1 MDVIKLKS
9 FIAVAKLKNFRK
21 ASEELFF
28 SQPAISAQI
37 RELENYYNAE
47 LFERTGK
54 RVELTVAGE
63 LLLPYAEEL
72 VRKFEES
79 RYSVQNA
86 ASAEKG
92 RLKIGTSILPGLYY
106 LPDRISEFRELNP
119 EIVFDISLMYSSE
132 IEKLVLDMSIHLG
145 IIGTPEDFHFDD
157 NLSTESVFRDCMVA
171 CVYIGHPF
179 YEKDSVS
186 LEELSE
192 EDLILPTKNTFT
204 RKTIEKA
211 MRENKIPLKVTYEIS
226 NNEMIKRMVE
236 KKLGITILCS
246 SMIPSDICAGIKAVK
261 IDDLHSYR
269 HINIIFRKDKK
280 LSPPLRNFIDFLV
293 SHPRKNTI

>member
-1 MDVIKLKS
+1 MDVIKLQS

-119 EIVFDISLMYSSE
+119 EMFLIYRL
-132 IEKLVLDMSIHLG
+132 
-145 IIGTPEDFHFDD
+145 
-157 NLSTESVFRDCMVA
+157 C
-171 CVYIGHPF
+171 
-179 YEKDSVS
+179 
-186 LEELSE
+186 
-192 EDLILPTKNTFT
+192 ILPK
-204 RKTIEKA
+204 
-211 MRENKIPLKVTYEIS
+211 LKS
-226 NNEMIKRMVE
+226 
-236 KKLGITILCS
+236 
-246 SMIPSDICAGIKAVK
+246 
-261 IDDLHSYR
+261 
-269 HINIIFRKDKK
+269 
-280 LSPPLRNFIDFLV
+280 LSL
-293 SHPRKNTI
+293 T